1 MLRSGTGWRES
12 GASASQT
19 SGSQVC
25 LTIVWLVA
33 GSYAHLLLKL
43 DDETF
48 NI

>member
-25 LTIVWLVA
+25 LTLVWLVA
-33 GSYAHLLLKL
+33 DSHAHLLLEL
-43 DDETF
+43 DDGFF